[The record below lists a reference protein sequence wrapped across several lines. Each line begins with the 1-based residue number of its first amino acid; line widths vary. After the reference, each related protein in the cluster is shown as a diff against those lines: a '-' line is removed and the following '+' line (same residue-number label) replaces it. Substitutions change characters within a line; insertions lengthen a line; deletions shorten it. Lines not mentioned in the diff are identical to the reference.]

1 MGRKKSVDY
10 SPKEFE
16 KLSTEERRLR
26 GRLSTLKRMIKK
38 REDDIKE
45 LMKPILKKKEEIKKF
60 SLELDELKNSIKD
73 LGFDFPT
80 FRVEEFSI
88 KKGKDKNGDDKYH
101 SYYRGVWNVKG
112 KKKQKYLGSEDKVHQ
127 LVKKKF
133 RGFESLSYDEKS
145 EKILEYYLPQFQL
158 DYWSKE
164 YEDFKS

>member
-38 REDDIKE
+38 REDDINE
-45 LMKPILKKKEEIKKF
+45 LMKPILKKKEEIKKY

-80 FRVEEFSI
+80 FRVEPFTT
-88 KKGKDKNGDDKYH
+88 KGKD
-101 SYYRGVWNVKG
+101 YYRGVWYVNG
-112 KKKQKYLGSEDKVHQ
+112 KKKQKYLGSEDKIHQ
-127 LVKKKF
+127 MVKKKF
-133 RGFESLSYDEKS
+133 RGFDSLTYNEKT
-145 EKILEYYLPQFQL
+145 EKILEFFLPQFQL
-158 DYWSKE
+158 DFWNKE

>member
-16 KLSTEERRLR
+16 KLSTEERRMR

-38 REDDIKE
+38 REDDINE

-80 FRVEEFSI
+80 FRVEPFTT
-88 KKGKDKNGDDKYH
+88 KGKD
-101 SYYRGVWNVKG
+101 YYRGVWYVNG
-112 KKKQKYLGSEDKVHQ
+112 KKKQKYLGSEDKIHQ
-127 LVKKKF
+127 MVKKKF
-133 RGFESLSYDEKS
+133 RGFESLTYNEKS
-145 EKILEYYLPQFQL
+145 EKVLEFFLPQFQL
-158 DYWSKE
+158 DFWSKE

>member
-1 MGRKKSVDY
+1 MGRKKSMDF

-16 KLSTEERRLR
+16 KLSTEERRMR
-26 GRLSTLKRMIKK
+26 GRLSTLKRKIKK
-38 REDDIKE
+38 REDDINE

-80 FRVEEFSI
+80 FRVEPFTT
-88 KKGKDKNGDDKYH
+88 KGKD
-101 SYYRGVWNVKG
+101 YYRGVWYVNG
-112 KKKQKYLGSEDKVHQ
+112 KKKQKYLGSEDKIHQ
-127 LVKKKF
+127 MVKKKF
-133 RGFESLSYDEKS
+133 RGFESLTYNEKS
-145 EKILEYYLPQFQL
+145 EKVLEFFLPQFQL

>member
-10 SPKEFE
+10 SPKEFQ
-16 KLSTEERRLR
+16 KLSTEERRMR

-38 REDDIKE
+38 REDDINE
-45 LMKPILKKKEEIKKF
+45 LMKPILKKKEEIKKY

-80 FRVEEFSI
+80 FRVEPFTT
-88 KKGKDKNGDDKYH
+88 KGKD
-101 SYYRGVWNVKG
+101 YYRGVWYVNG
-112 KKKQKYLGSEDKVHQ
+112 KKKQKHLGSEDKIHQ

-133 RGFESLSYDEKS
+133 RGFDSLSSDEKS
-145 EKILEYYLPQFQL
+145 EKILEFFLPQFQL
-158 DYWSKE
+158 DFWSKE

>member
-16 KLSTEERRLR
+16 KLSTEERRMR

-38 REDDIKE
+38 REDDINE
-45 LMKPILKKKEEIKKF
+45 LMKPILKKKEEIKKY

-80 FRVEEFSI
+80 FRVEPFTT
-88 KKGKDKNGDDKYH
+88 KGKD
-101 SYYRGVWNVKG
+101 YYRGVWYVNG
-112 KKKQKYLGSEDKVHQ
+112 KKKQKYLGSEDKIHQ

-133 RGFESLSYDEKS
+133 RGFDSLSSDEKS
-145 EKILEYYLPQFQL
+145 EKILEFFLPQFQL
-158 DYWSKE
+158 DFWSKE

>member
-16 KLSTEERRLR
+16 KLSTEERRMR

-38 REDDIKE
+38 REDDINE
-45 LMKPILKKKEEIKKF
+45 LMKPILKKKEEIKKY

-80 FRVEEFSI
+80 FRVEPFTT
-88 KKGKDKNGDDKYH
+88 KGKD
-101 SYYRGVWNVKG
+101 YYRGVWYVNG
-112 KKKQKYLGSEDKVHQ
+112 KKKQKYLGSEDKIHQ

-133 RGFESLSYDEKS
+133 RGFESLTYNEKT
-145 EKILEYYLPQFQL
+145 EKILEFFLPQFQL
-158 DYWSKE
+158 DFWSKE

>member
-10 SPKEFE
+10 SPKEFQ
-16 KLSTEERRLR
+16 KLSTEERRMR

-38 REDDIKE
+38 REDDINI

-60 SLELDELKNSIKD
+60 SLELYELKNSIKD

-80 FRVEEFSI
+80 FRVEPFTT
-88 KKGKDKNGDDKYH
+88 KGKD
-101 SYYRGVWNVKG
+101 YYRGVWYVNG
-112 KKKQKYLGSEDKVHQ
+112 KKKQKYLGSEDKIHQ
-127 LVKKKF
+127 MVKKKF

-145 EKILEYYLPQFQL
+145 EKILEFFLPQFQL
-158 DYWSKE
+158 DFWSKE

>member
-16 KLSTEERRLR
+16 KLSTEERRMR

-38 REDDIKE
+38 REDDINE
-45 LMKPILKKKEEIKKF
+45 LMKPILKKKEEIKKY

-80 FRVEEFSI
+80 FRVEPFTT
-88 KKGKDKNGDDKYH
+88 KGKD
-101 SYYRGVWNVKG
+101 YYRGVWYVNG
-112 KKKQKYLGSEDKVHQ
+112 KKKQKYLGSEDKIHQ
-127 LVKKKF
+127 MVKKKF
-133 RGFESLSYDEKS
+133 RGFESLTYNEKS
-145 EKILEYYLPQFQL
+145 EKVLEFFLPQFQL

>member
-1 MGRKKSVDY
+1 MGRKKSMDF

-38 REDDIKE
+38 REDDINE

-80 FRVEEFSI
+80 FRVEPFTT
-88 KKGKDKNGDDKYH
+88 KGKD
-101 SYYRGVWNVKG
+101 YYRGVWYVNG
-112 KKKQKYLGSEDKVHQ
+112 KKKQKYLGSEDKIHQ
-127 LVKKKF
+127 MVKKKF
-133 RGFESLSYDEKS
+133 RGFESLTYNEKS
-145 EKILEYYLPQFQL
+145 EKVLEFFLPQFQL
-158 DYWSKE
+158 DFWNKE

>member
-16 KLSTEERRLR
+16 KLSTEERRMR

-38 REDDIKE
+38 REDDINE
-45 LMKPILKKKEEIKKF
+45 LMKPILKKKEEIKKY

-80 FRVEEFSI
+80 FRVEPFTT
-88 KKGKDKNGDDKYH
+88 KGKD
-101 SYYRGVWNVKG
+101 YYRGVWYVNG
-112 KKKQKYLGSEDKVHQ
+112 KKKQKYLGSEDKIHQ
-127 LVKKKF
+127 MVKKKF
-133 RGFESLSYDEKS
+133 RGFESLTYNEKS
-145 EKILEYYLPQFQL
+145 EKVLEFFLPQFQL
-158 DYWSKE
+158 DFWNKE

>member
-1 MGRKKSVDY
+1 MGRKKSMDF

-16 KLSTEERRLR
+16 KLSTEERRMR

-38 REDDIKE
+38 REDDINE

-80 FRVEEFSI
+80 FRVEPFTT
-88 KKGKDKNGDDKYH
+88 KGKD
-101 SYYRGVWNVKG
+101 YYRGVWYVNG
-112 KKKQKYLGSEDKVHQ
+112 KKKQKYLGSEDKIHQ
-127 LVKKKF
+127 MVKKKF
-133 RGFESLSYDEKS
+133 RGFESLTYNEKS
-145 EKILEYYLPQFQL
+145 EKVLEFFLPQFQL

>member
-16 KLSTEERRLR
+16 KLSTEERRMR

-38 REDDIKE
+38 REDDINE

-80 FRVEEFSI
+80 FRVEPFTT
-88 KKGKDKNGDDKYH
+88 KGKD
-101 SYYRGVWNVKG
+101 YYRGVWYVKG

-158 DYWSKE
+158 DFWSKE

>member
-38 REDDIKE
+38 REDDINE

-60 SLELDELKNSIKD
+60 SLELDELKDSIKD

-80 FRVEEFSI
+80 FRVEPFTT
-88 KKGKDKNGDDKYH
+88 KGKD
-101 SYYRGVWNVKG
+101 YYRGVWYVNG
-112 KKKQKYLGSEDKVHQ
+112 KKKQKYLGSEDKIHQ
-127 LVKKKF
+127 MVKKKF
-133 RGFESLSYDEKS
+133 RGFESLTYNEKS
-145 EKILEYYLPQFQL
+145 EKVLEFFLPQFQL

>member
-38 REDDIKE
+38 REDDINE

-60 SLELDELKNSIKD
+60 SLELDELKDSIKD

-80 FRVEEFSI
+80 FRVEPFTT
-88 KKGKDKNGDDKYH
+88 KGKD
-101 SYYRGVWNVKG
+101 YYRGVWYVNG
-112 KKKQKYLGSEDKVHQ
+112 KKKQKYLGSEDKIHQ
-127 LVKKKF
+127 IVKKKF
-133 RGFESLSYDEKS
+133 RGFESLTYNEKS
-145 EKILEYYLPQFQL
+145 EKVLEFFLPQFQL
-158 DYWSKE
+158 DFWNKE

>member
-38 REDDIKE
+38 REDDINE
-45 LMKPILKKKEEIKKF
+45 LMKPILKKKEEIKKY

-80 FRVEEFSI
+80 FRVEPFTT
-88 KKGKDKNGDDKYH
+88 KGKD
-101 SYYRGVWNVKG
+101 YYRGVWYING
-112 KKKQKYLGSEDKVHQ
+112 KKKQKYLGSEDKIHQ
-127 LVKKKF
+127 MVKKKF
-133 RGFESLSYDEKS
+133 RGFESLTYNEKS
-145 EKILEYYLPQFQL
+145 EKVLEFFLPQFQL
-158 DYWSKE
+158 DFWNKE

>member
-16 KLSTEERRLR
+16 KLSTEERRMR

-38 REDDIKE
+38 REDDINE

-60 SLELDELKNSIKD
+60 NLEMDELKNSIKD

-80 FRVEEFSI
+80 FRVEPFTT
-88 KKGKDKNGDDKYH
+88 KGKD
-101 SYYRGVWNVKG
+101 YYRGVWYVNG
-112 KKKQKYLGSEDKVHQ
+112 KKKQKYLGSEDKIHQ
-127 LVKKKF
+127 MVKKKF
-133 RGFESLSYDEKS
+133 RGFESLTYNEKS
-145 EKILEYYLPQFQL
+145 EKVLEFFLPQFQL

>member
-1 MGRKKSVDY
+1 MGRKRSVDY

-16 KLSTEERRLR
+16 KLSTEERRMR

-38 REDDIKE
+38 REDDIDE

-60 SLELDELKNSIKD
+60 SEELDGLKNSIKD

-80 FRVEEFSI
+80 FRVEPFTT
-88 KKGKDKNGDDKYH
+88 KGRD
-101 SYYRGVWNVKG
+101 YYRGVWYVNG

-133 RGFESLSYDEKS
+133 RGFESLSTEDKLD
-145 EKILEYYLPQFQL
+145 KIKEYYTPQFQL
-158 DYWSKE
+158 DFWSKE
-164 YEDFKS
+164 YEDFKK